1 MIVLHKNSLEEE
13 NTKTIT
19 TEHLSDGAVFA
30 FSSRPR
36 DIYILTNLASQVVEL
51 ETGDIIPL
59 TDNDYYRPIDL
70 IEGHFVITGK
80 K

>member
-1 MIVLHKNSLEEE
+1 MIVLHKDSLEEE

-19 TEHLSDGAVFA
+19 TEKLSDGAVFA
-30 FSSRPR
+30 FSDRPR
-36 DIYILTNLASQVVEL
+36 DIYMLTNLTSQGVDL
-51 ETGDIIPL
+51 ETGEIVPFEDR
-59 TDNDYYRPIDL
+59 DYHKPIDL